1 MVDRRRMDTEQPDG
15 VDAESA
21 GDGPY
26 LRRAKA
32 LIAARADLFRT
43 GPQRSAWLAG
53 VSGPPQDRPTGLARK
68 ASRQLSLPLPRE
80 RQRRRAR
87 MMR

>member
-1 MVDRRRMDTEQPDG
+1 MDIEQADA
-15 VDAESA
+15 VDAEGA

-32 LIAARADLFRT
+32 LIAARSELFRA
-43 GPQRSAWLAG
+43 GPSRYGWLAG
-53 VSGPPQDRPTGLARK
+53 TSGPPQDRTRALARK

-80 RQRRRAR
+80 LPRRRAR
-87 MMR
+87 MVR